1 MKKLIFGVVL
11 LTALSACNKE
21 AKVTETNESKTT
33 DSIGTGESA
42 VATEAVIPFK
52 HVEVSQ
58 QEASKLLGKKDNDT
72 LYVTNFFATWC
83 GPCMKEIPH
92 FKEKMVELKSQ
103 PVKFTFVSLDEK
115 GDWDTKV
122 KKFSEEQGLSQ
133 NVVLLDGSSLTP
145 EFFPANFKQWDGGS
159 IPFTFMRKGD
169 KTDET
174 VGMMSM
180 EALTE
185 KINSFK

>member
-11 LTALSACNKE
+11 LTALSACKKE
-21 AKVTETNESKTT
+21 VKFTETTDDAST
-33 DSIGTGESA
+33 DSITANKSEGSMEA
-42 VATEAVIPFK
+42 VAPFK
-52 HVEVSQ
+52 RVELSQ
-58 QEASKLLGKKDNDT
+58 DQTSELLGKKENDT
-72 LYVTNFFATWC
+72 LYVTNFWATWC
-83 GPCMKEIPH
+83 PPCVREIPH
-92 FKEKMVELKSQ
+92 FKEKMTELKSQ
-103 PVKFTFVSLDEK
+103 PVKFTFVSLDPKE
-115 GDWDTKV
+115 DWDTKV
-122 KKFSEEQGLSQ
+122 KQFAEEHGLSN
-133 NVVLLDGSSLTP
+133 NVVLVDGSMLTP
-145 EFFPANFKQWDGGS
+145 GFFAENFKQWDGGS

>member
-21 AKVTETNESKTT
+21 AKVEETTDAATKDSVIANESAG
-33 DSIGTGESA
+33 SMQA
-42 VATEAVIPFK
+42 AIPFK
-52 HVEVSQ
+52 RIELSQ
-58 QEASKLLGKKDNDT
+58 DETSKLLAKKQNDT
-72 LYVTNFFATWC
+72 LYITNFWATWC
-83 GPCMKEIPH
+83 PPCIREIPH
-92 FKEKMVELKSQ
+92 FREKMEELKSQ
-103 PVKFTFVSLDEK
+103 PVKFTFVSLDPKE
-115 GDWDTKV
+115 DWDTKV
-122 KKFSEEQGLSQ
+122 KSFAEENGLSE

-145 EFFPANFKQWDGGS
+145 AFFPANFKQWDGGS